1 MVGTKSAFV
10 RGIGLLIFRRYHS
23 RCLKIAR
30 GKIKEDDRFTCPIC
44 DWRVKIPRDAARPK
58 LEDLQD
64 WQAEIPT
71 LPFQPEEEDILEEI
85 VNTAQTFRDFMRP
98 YINPVMTTPEEVTTQ
113 RFYLRKIEGAEVLLS
128 YETNFFRQELHKWA
142 PVADT
147 APPVL
152 DKSLSTRKARPTKQQ
167 KLMAEHG
174 VSDPA
179 DLPPQFRTK
188 QHTFP
193 KQPRKSSDAHSNKSH
208 QPLQPA
214 PQPRNRSDTPHSS
227 STGTGGDPHT
237 HSHRIP
243 SGINA
248 THGDPTYSAYM
259 PQGQPHRHSHSN
271 SPGFATGPYFHGSHT
286 RNPPHGLLG
295 SPDYSPRSPLG
306 HNSGPSV
313 DPSLYSPQSTHF
325 AAAIRDGPHEHGHLF
340 SPSHPANNASNGMD
354 QAFADFVTD
363 PPDDTGP
370 RNEMVEQLE
379 DGRQEDDE
387 GETGRFIDDYLNQ
400 T

>member
-1 MVGTKSAFV
+1 MT
-10 RGIGLLIFRRYHS
+10 IHRYHS

-64 WQAEIPT
+64 WQAEIST
-71 LPFQPEEEDILEEI
+71 LPFQPEEEDTLEDI
-85 VNTAQTFRDFMRP
+85 VSTAQTFRDFMRP

-142 PVADT
+142 PVAPT

-152 DKSLSTRKARPTKQQ
+152 DQSLSTRNPRPTKQQ
-167 KLMAEHG
+167 KLLAEHG

-214 PQPRNRSDTPHSS
+214 PQRRNRSDTPHSS
-227 STGTGGDPHT
+227 STGTGCDPHT
-237 HSHRIP
+237 HSQRLP
-243 SGINA
+243 STINT
-248 THGDPTYSAYM
+248 THGDPAYTAYVA
-259 PQGQPHRHSHSN
+259 QGQSHKHCPE
-271 SPGFATGPYFHGSHT
+271 SPGFAPGPYIHNSHS
-286 RNPPHGLLG
+286 RSHHHGLLG
-295 SPDYSPRSPLG
+295 SPDFSPRSPLG
-306 HNSGPSV
+306 HSSGPSV
-313 DPSLYSPQSTHF
+313 DPSLYSPQSNHF
-325 AAAIRDGPHEHGHLF
+325 SAAMRDTPNEHGHLF
-340 SPSHPANNASNGMD
+340 SPSHNTSHASSAMD
-354 QAFADFVTD
+354 QVFADFVTD
-363 PPDDTGP
+363 PTEDTGP
-370 RNEMVEQLE
+370 RNEIPEQLE